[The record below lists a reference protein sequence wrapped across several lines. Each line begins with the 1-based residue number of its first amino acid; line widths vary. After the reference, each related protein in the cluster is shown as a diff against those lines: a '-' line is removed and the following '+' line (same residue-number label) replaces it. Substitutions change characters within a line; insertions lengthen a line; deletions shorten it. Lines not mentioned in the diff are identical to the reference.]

1 MKLGG
6 SKWRPLGATVVFDGT
21 CVVVER
27 TVEVEEIVVLDEDVL
42 DTVVTGTS
50 VVLVL
55 LVSFWIL
62 LPRNK
67 NICFIFL
74 FYIWQWYCSP

>member
-1 MKLGG
+1 MPPMKLGG

-21 CVVVER
+21 CVVVEW
-27 TVEVEEIVVLDEDVL
+27 TVEDSMVEEVVLDEDVLL

-55 LVSFWIL
+55 VSF

-67 NICFIFL
+67 IQNNCLIF
-74 FYIWQWYCSP
+74 F

>member
-1 MKLGG
+1 MPPMKLGG

-21 CVVVER
+21 YVVVEC
-27 TVEVEEIVVLDEDVL
+27 TVEGSTVEEEVVLDEDVISV
-42 DTVVTGTS
+42 TVVSGTS

-55 LVSFWIL
+55 VSFRIL

-67 NICFIFL
+67 RIQNNVYFS
-74 FYIWQWYCSP
+74 Y

>member
-1 MKLGG
+1 MPPMKLGG

-21 CVVVER
+21 YVVVEW
-27 TVEVEEIVVLDEDVL
+27 TVEDSMVEEEIVLDEDVG
-42 DTVVTGTS
+42 TVVTGTS

-55 LVSFWIL
+55 VSFRIL

-67 NICFIFL
+67 IQDNFHF
-74 FYIWQWYCSP
+74 PVNMT